1 MCEELYEW
9 VRNLAVFYILFT
21 AVLHLVPDKKYE
33 RYIRSFM
40 GLLLIYML
48 CTPVLAVIGRSGEL
62 FRNFQ
67 VNYRNEQ
74 KLMEKKS
81 SENLQALYLTQGY
94 EKELGK
100 NIMEKIS
107 GTGIKITDAAVNI
120 DGERTAV
127 TLYADQELTPEEEGE
142 IYDVLRRDFGI
153 EKKDCQIVA
162 ARDDE
167 KTLGRSSPSG
177 AFAGSDGASD
187 G

>member
-1 MCEELYEW
+1 MREELYEW

-21 AVLHLVPDKKYE
+21 AVIHLVPDKKYE

-62 FRNFQ
+62 LRNFQ

-74 KLMEKKS
+74 HLMEEKS

-94 EKELGK
+94 EKEFGK

-127 TLYADQELTPEEEGE
+127 TLYADQELTLEEEGE

-153 EKKDCQIVA
+153 EKEDCQIVA
-162 ARDDE
+162 AGDDE
-167 KTLGRSSPSG
+167 KALGRSSPSG
-177 AFAGSDGASD
+177 ASAGSGGDSD